1 MDFNLKELID
11 QLVKMKGIKREFIID
26 ALKEALYRAVQK
38 KLGADADIDIM
49 YDDET
54 GELQAFYFREV
65 VEEVEDPQLDISLED
80 ARKLNPQAILGDTLG
95 LKMEADELGR
105 IAAQV
110 AKQIIIQKIKVLEG
124 DIVYNEFK
132 DRHQEI
138 ITGAVR
144 RFEKGGAIVDI
155 GKTEAYLPYNQLIP
169 SDRFRI
175 NDRIKAFITEV
186 VKTPQGCN
194 ILLSRVNTMF
204 LIKLFELE
212 VPEIAEGIVKIE
224 GVARDPGHRSKIS
237 VRSIDSDVDPVGACV
252 GMKGSRI
259 QNVVHELSGEKI
271 DIVPW
276 DEDSVKYICNTL
288 SPVEVSQIIIDE
300 DEHSMDVIVPDDQLS
315 VAIGRGGENVRL
327 ASQLTGW
334 NIDIQSE
341 SQMQMMLEEAKR
353 RLLFIDGIDE
363 SIADSLIRLGYT
375 TLEDLTAVE
384 PEVLAELP
392 DISKNKAKAII
403 DQAANM
409 LEKGMGVIDI
419 DNELEEKLNVPTT
432 TLSCINEELAEYIG
446 EKGYHTLADI
456 QSEPDTESF
465 SKNAE
470 LSLRRARQIRY
481 SLQMHIDE
489 LEGRTR
495 SSDARLDADS
505 FFDFSR
511 IEEDGDEDAVEGE
524 SDPGTEKDKKDKKE
538 EKEEGK

>member
-1 MDFNLKELID
+1 MDFNLRELVD
-11 QLVKMKGIKREFIID
+11 QLVKMKGIKRELIVDI
-26 ALKEALYRAVQK
+26 LKEALYQAVKK

-49 YDDET
+49 FDDAT

-65 VEEVEDPQLDISLED
+65 VEDEGDPQLDISLDE
-80 ARKLNPQAILGDTLG
+80 ARKLDPEVQIGDTLG
-95 LKMEADELGR
+95 VKMEAEELGR

-110 AKQIIIQKIKVLEG
+110 AKNVIVQKIKTLEG
-124 DIVYNEFK
+124 DIIYNEFK
-132 DRHQEI
+132 DRQNEI
-138 ITGAVR
+138 ITGTVR
-144 RFEKGGAIVDI
+144 RFEKGGIIVDI
-155 GKTEAYLPYNQLIP
+155 GKTEAYLPYSQHIP

-186 VKTPQGCN
+186 QKSSQGCN
-194 ILLSRVNTMF
+194 ILLSRIHTMF

-237 VRSIDSDVDPVGACV
+237 VRSIDNDVDPVGACV

-271 DIVPW
+271 DIIPW
-276 DEDSVKYICNTL
+276 DEDSVRYICNTL

-334 NIDIQSE
+334 SIDIQSE
-341 SQMQMMLEEAKR
+341 SQMAMMLEEAKR
-353 RLLFIDGIDE
+353 RLLFIEGVDE
-363 SIADSLIRLGYT
+363 SIADSLIKLGYT
-375 TLEDLTAVE
+375 TLEDLTSVS
-384 PEVLAELP
+384 PEILSELP
-392 DISKNKAKAII
+392 DITTEKAVSII
-403 DQAANM
+403 EQAEKM

-419 DNELEEKLNVPTT
+419 DNVLEEKLDVPTT
-432 TLSCINEELAEYIG
+432 TLKCVNEELAEYIA

-465 SKNAE
+465 AKNAE

-489 LEGRTR
+489 LEGG
-495 SSDARLDADS
+495 SSSKDGKLNADS

-511 IEEDGDEDAVEGE
+511 IEEAEKGSDEE
-524 SDPGTEKDKKDKKE
+524 S
-538 EKEEGK
+538 

>member
-1 MDFNLKELID
+1 MMDFNLKELVD
-11 QLVKMKGIKREFIID
+11 QLVKMKGIKRELIVDI
-26 ALKEALYRAVQK
+26 LKEALYQAVKK

-49 YDDET
+49 FDDAT

-65 VEEVEDPQLDISLED
+65 VEGEGDPQLDIDIEE
-80 ARKLNPQAILGDTLG
+80 ARKLDPEVQIGDTLG
-95 LKMEADELGR
+95 VKMEADELGR

-110 AKQIIIQKIKVLEG
+110 AKQVIVQKIKTLEG
-124 DIVYNEFK
+124 DIIYNEFK
-132 DRHQEI
+132 DRQNEI
-138 ITGAVR
+138 ITGTVR
-144 RFEKGGAIVDI
+144 RFEKGGIIVDI
-155 GKTEAYLPYNQLIP
+155 GKTEAYLPYSQHIP

-175 NDRIKAFITEV
+175 NDRIKAFITEI

-194 ILLSRVNTMF
+194 ILLSRINTMF

-237 VRSIDSDVDPVGACV
+237 VRSIDNDVDPVGACV

-271 DIVPW
+271 DIIPW
-276 DEDSVKYICNTL
+276 DEDSVRYICNTL

-334 NIDIQSE
+334 SIDIQSE
-341 SQMQMMLEEAKR
+341 SQMAMMLEEAKR

-363 SIADSLIRLGYT
+363 SIADSLIKLGYT
-375 TLEDLTAVE
+375 TLEDLTSVA
-384 PEVLAELP
+384 PEVLSELP
-392 DISKNKAKAII
+392 DITTEKAESII
-403 DQAANM
+403 NQAKKM

-419 DNELEEKLNVPTT
+419 DEDLEEKLNVPTT
-432 TLSCINEELAEYIG
+432 TLKCVNEELAEYIG

-456 QSEPDTESF
+456 QSEPDTETF
-465 SKNAE
+465 AKNAE

-481 SLQMHIDE
+481 SLQIHIDD
-489 LEGRTR
+489 LNGKKRGKDGRIN
-495 SSDARLDADS
+495 ADS

-511 IEEDGDEDAVEGE
+511 IEESGEDE
-524 SDPGTEKDKKDKKE
+524 KN
-538 EKEEGK
+538 

>member
-1 MDFNLKELID
+1 MMDFNLRELID
-11 QLVKMKGIKREFIID
+11 QLVKMKGIKRELIID

-65 VEEVEDPQLDISLED
+65 VEEMEDPQLEISLEE
-80 ARKLNPQAILGDTLG
+80 ARVLNPDAILGDTLG

-169 SDRFRI
+169 TDRFRV

-237 VRSIDSDVDPVGACV
+237 VRSIDHDVDPVGACV

-353 RLLFIDGIDE
+353 RLLFIEGVDE

-375 TLEDLTAVE
+375 TLEDLVAVQ
-384 PEVLAELP
+384 PEVLSELP
-392 DISKNKAKAII
+392 DISRDSAVKIIAQAK
-403 DQAANM
+403 NM
-409 LEKGMGVIDI
+409 LEMGMGVIDI
-419 DNELEEKLNVPTT
+419 DNDLEEKLNVPTT
-432 TLSCINEELAEYIG
+432 VLSCVNDELAEYIG
-446 EKGYHTLADI
+446 DKGYHTLADI
-456 QSEPDTESF
+456 QSEPDTDTF
-465 SKNAE
+465 AKNAE

-489 LEGRTR
+489 LDGKKKTIGGK
-495 SSDARLDADS
+495 LDADA

-511 IEEDGDEDAVEGE
+511 IENSDEE
-524 SDPGTEKDKKDKKE
+524 SEEVKKE
-538 EKEEGK
+538 EKKEEE

>member
-1 MDFNLKELID
+1 MDFNLKELVD
-11 QLVKMKGIKREFIID
+11 QLVKMKGIKRELIID
-26 ALKEALYRAVQK
+26 ILKEALYRAVQK

-65 VEEVEDPQLDISLED
+65 VEVVEDEQLDIDLED
-80 ARKLNPQAILGDTLG
+80 AKKLNPDAQIGDTLG

-110 AKQIIIQKIKVLEG
+110 AKQVIIQKIKTLEG
-124 DIVYNEFK
+124 DLVYEEFK
-132 DRHQEI
+132 DRQNEI
-138 ITGAVR
+138 ITGTVR
-144 RFEKGGAIVDI
+144 RFEKGGIIIDI
-155 GKTEAYLPYNQLIP
+155 GKAEAYIPYSQHIP
-169 SDRFRI
+169 TDRFRI
-175 NDRIKAFITEV
+175 GDRIKAFITDV

-194 ILLSRVNTMF
+194 ILLSRIHTMF

-224 GVARDPGHRSKIS
+224 GVARDAGHRSKIS
-237 VRSIDSDVDPVGACV
+237 VRSIDNDVDPVGACV

-271 DIVPW
+271 DIIPW
-276 DEDSVKYICNTL
+276 DEDPVKYICNTL

-334 NIDIQSE
+334 SIDIQSE

-353 RLLFIDGIDE
+353 RLLFIKGIDE

-375 TLEDLTAVE
+375 TLEDLTTVE

-392 DISKNKAKAII
+392 DITVEKAKDII
-403 DQAANM
+403 EQAGTM

-419 DNELEEKLNVPTT
+419 DDELEEKLNVPTT
-432 TLSCINEELAEYIG
+432 TLKCINEELSEYIA
-446 EKGYHTLADI
+446 EKGYHNLADI

-465 SKNAE
+465 AKNAE

-489 LEGRTR
+489 LNGVVST
-495 SSDARLDADS
+495 AGGRLDADS
-505 FFDFSR
+505 FFDFSKLD
-511 IEEDGDEDAVEGE
+511 EDKDGDIEQA
-524 SDPGTEKDKKDKKE
+524 EKTGE
-538 EKEEGK
+538 EKASDEKSEQEEK

>member
-1 MDFNLKELID
+1 GDK
-11 QLVKMKGIKREFIID
+11 V
-26 ALKEALYRAVQK
+26 
-38 KLGADADIDIM
+38 
-49 YDDET
+49 YD
-54 GELQAFYFREV
+54 
-65 VEEVEDPQLDISLED
+65 
-80 ARKLNPQAILGDTLG
+80 
-95 LKMEADELGR
+95 
-105 IAAQV
+105 
-110 AKQIIIQKIKVLEG
+110 
-124 DIVYNEFK
+124 EFK
-132 DRHQEI
+132 DRNHEI
-138 ITGAVR
+138 ITGTVR
-144 RFEKGGAIVDI
+144 RFEKGGAVVDI
-155 GKTEAYLPYNQLIP
+155 GKSEAYLPYNQLIP
-169 SDRFRI
+169 SDRFRV

-204 LIKLFELE
+204 LVKLFELE

-276 DEDSVKYICNTL
+276 NEDSVKYICNTL

-353 RLLFIDGIDE
+353 RLLFIEGIDE
-363 SIADSLIRLGYT
+363 SVADSLIRLGYT
-375 TLEDLTAVE
+375 TLEDIVAVQ
-384 PEVLAELP
+384 PEILAELP
-392 DISKNKAKAII
+392 DISKAKAAKII
-403 DQAANM
+403 EQAKNM
-409 LEKGMGVIDI
+409 LEIGMGVIDI

-432 TLSCINEELAEYIG
+432 TLSCINEELAEYIS

-465 SKNAE
+465 AKNSE

-489 LEGRTR
+489 LEGRITTVNGK
-495 SSDARLDADS
+495 LDADS

-511 IEEDGDEDAVEGE
+511 IDNNEE
-524 SDPGTEKDKKDKKE
+524 KE
-538 EKEEGK
+538 EKEEKETEETEETKETKGETDKDK